1 MAGNQVESGKE
12 LTGDPNGA
20 VPEHPRDRSEVHM
33 AAKYT
38 PRQGQF
44 LAFIYY
50 YTKIHRCSP
59 SELDMRRYF
68 RISAPAIHQMVV
80 KLEEGGFIE
89 RQPRKP
95 RSIRLLLSREEL
107 PDLE

>member
-1 MAGNQVESGKE
+1 MESAKG
-12 LTGDPNGA
+12 LTGDPKGA
-20 VPEHPRDRSEVHM
+20 TPEHFHDRSGVHM
-33 AAKYT
+33 AVKYT
-38 PRQGQF
+38 QRQGQF

-50 YTKIHRCSP
+50 YTKIHGCSP
-59 SELDMRRYF
+59 SELDMRQYF

-80 KLEEGGFIE
+80 KLEESGFIE

-95 RSIRLLLSREEL
+95 RSIRLLLSRDQL

>member
-1 MAGNQVESGKE
+1 VESGKGV
-12 LTGDPNGA
+12 TGGLKRARPK
-20 VPEHPRDRSEVHM
+20 HPHDRSEVHM
-33 AAKYT
+33 VVKYT
-38 PRQGQF
+38 QRQGQF

-50 YTKIHRCSP
+50 YTKIHGCSP
-59 SELDMRRYF
+59 SELDMRQYF

-80 KLEEGGFIE
+80 KLEESGFIE

>member
-1 MAGNQVESGKE
+1 MESGKR
-12 LTGDPNGA
+12 LTGDSKGA
-20 VPEHPRDRSEVHM
+20 MPGDPHGRSEVRM
-33 AAKYT
+33 SSKYT

-59 SELDMRRYF
+59 SELDMREYF
-68 RISAPAIHQMVV
+68 QISAPAIHQMVV

-107 PDLE
+107 PDLD

>member
-1 MAGNQVESGKE
+1 MVHFGADAGPICAPIS
-12 LTGDPNGA
+12 
-20 VPEHPRDRSEVHM
+20 S
-33 AAKYT
+33 
-38 PRQGQF
+38 QF

-50 YTKIHRCSP
+50 YNKIHGCPP

-68 RISAPAIHQMVV
+68 RSSAPAIHQMVV

-95 RSIRLLLSREEL
+95 RSIHLLLSREEL